1 MIVLLSLGALSLWA
15 IIAAAV
21 VTANDGYRQ
30 LPTNRLLLP

>member
-15 IIAAAV
+15 IIATAV
-21 VTANDGYRQ
+21 VTAADGYRR

>member
-1 MIVLLSLGALSLWA
+1 MMVLLSLGALSLWA

>member
-1 MIVLLSLGALSLWA
+1 MIVLLSLGALSFWA